1 MLEELDGL
9 VSVFNDGSIHLSV
22 CLVIH
27 NYKTVESL
35 FQLVRVLA
43 KGLISATVLLKSITA
58 VSLQCH
64 NAAIIEIGHHSLDRM
79 LPQAHHQ

>member
-27 NYKTVESL
+27 NYEAVDAM
-35 FQLVRVLA
+35 VL
-43 KGLISATVLLKSITA
+43 S
-58 VSLQCH
+58 
-64 NAAIIEIGHHSLDRM
+64 
-79 LPQAHHQ
+79 